1 MDELIELGKI
11 TTAHG
16 IRGQLRADIT
26 CGDDILDLWP
36 ETVIIGGKEYA
47 SDMPRPHKNLF
58 LMKLEG
64 IDDMD
69 AALALRGKTIFA
81 RKDDIELP
89 DDMFF
94 IDDIIGFEVF
104 DERAGGIIGKIKK
117 AEEYPSGLIITVSSD
132 DGESMIPMVEPFK
145 LGYDFENKRVNVKT
159 IYGMLPNEN

>member
-1 MDELIELGKI
+1 MNELIELGKI

-16 IRGQLRADIT
+16 IRGQVRADIT
-26 CGDDILDLWP
+26 CGDEILDLWP
-36 ETVIIGGKEYA
+36 ETIIIGGKEYEC
-47 SDMPRPHKNLF
+47 DFPRPHKNLY

-69 AALALRGKTIFA
+69 AALALRGKTIYA
-81 RKDDIELP
+81 RKEDVELP

-104 DERAGGIIGKIKK
+104 DERVSAVIGKVKH
-117 AEEYPSGLIITVSSD
+117 AEEYPSGLIITVASEA
-132 DGESMIPMVEPFK
+132 GESMIRMVDPVK
-145 LGYDFENKRVNVKT
+145 PGYDFESKKVNVKT